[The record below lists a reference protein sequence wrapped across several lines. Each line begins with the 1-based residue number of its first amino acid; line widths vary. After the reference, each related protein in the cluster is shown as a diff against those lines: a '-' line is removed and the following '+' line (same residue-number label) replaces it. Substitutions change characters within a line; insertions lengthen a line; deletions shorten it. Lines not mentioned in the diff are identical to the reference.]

1 MRRGLAVATV
11 ALLVGGLSLAR
22 AGAQTPEKTVLT
34 IGSVN
39 EPDSLN
45 PLVGVE
51 VPSYFVWSM
60 TYDLLINF
68 GQKDLAPS
76 PGLAESWEVSTDGL
90 TWTYHIRDG
99 AVWQDGVPVT
109 ANDVAYTYNRV
120 LTDNIGNYAAYL
132 DGVTSVT
139 ATDDHTVA
147 ITSSEPRPKLTAI
160 YIYILPEHIW
170 KNIDRKAA
178 KTFENVPALGGGPF
192 NLVEWQKGQFVRLVA
207 NETYWGG
214 KSHVDEVIY
223 RIFNNEDA
231 LIQALR
237 SGEVDYA
244 DQLSANLYQSLEG
257 ADGITQ
263 HAGVVNSFDEL
274 AMNTGSAVQ
283 AAGPSFQPHGDG
295 HPALADV
302 RVRQAIATAIDKQ
315 ELVDKVLLGY
325 GTTGDTIVT
334 PVSGFWKYQVPADEA
349 FAFDLAK
356 ANQILEDAGYK
367 DTDGDGVR
375 EMPDGSRPLSFRYF
389 VRTDEPNTVK
399 AAQFIQSWLKEIGI
413 DTDVQAL
420 SDNKLTDVIDAGDYD
435 LFHWGWFPDPDPDYI
450 LGIMTC
456 VQRPPDGIEYGNND
470 SYHCDPE
477 FDQMYQEQA
486 GTVDTSARA
495 PIVQEMQRKVYLDS
509 PYVVLWY
516 DNNLTAYR
524 SDRFTG
530 FLSQPEPDGDLLV
543 DSFSNDSILSIRS
556 TSEAAPSPSPG
567 ATETPAPPGTGTPPA
582 SAGSSAETKGL
593 SAWVWVAVI
602 AGAVVLIGGVV
613 ALRRRRGEADRE

>member
-1 MRRGLAVATV
+1 MRRLLIAGAA
-11 ALLVGGLSLAR
+11 ALLVMGFSPVST
-22 AGAQTPEKTVLT
+22 GAQTPEKTVLT

-68 GQKDLAPS
+68 GQKDLSPS

-90 TWTYHIRDG
+90 TWTYHIRSG
-99 AVWQDGVPVT
+99 AVWQDGLPVT
-109 ANDVAYTYNRV
+109 AQDVAYTYNRV
-120 LTDNIGNYAAYL
+120 ITDNIGNYAAYL

-139 ATDDHTVA
+139 APDDNTVV
-147 ITSSEPRPKLTAI
+147 ITTSAPRPKLAAI

-170 KNIDRKAA
+170 KDIDKKTA
-178 KTFENVPALGGGPF
+178 KTFENVPAIGSGPYD
-192 NLVEWQKGQFVRLVA
+192 LVEWQKGQFVRLEA
-207 NETYWGG
+207 NTQYWGG
-214 KSHVDEVIY
+214 QPHVDEVIY

-231 LIQALR
+231 LVQALK

-244 DQLSANLYQSLEG
+244 DQLSANLYKSLEG

-274 AMNTGSAVQ
+274 GMNTGSASQ
-283 AAGPSFQPHGDG
+283 AAGPNFQPHGDG

-302 RVRQAIATAIDKQ
+302 KVRQAIAMAIDKQ

-325 GTTGDTIVT
+325 GAVGDTIVT
-334 PVSGFWKYQVPADEA
+334 PVSGFWKYQVPDDEA

-356 ANQILEDAGYK
+356 ANQTLEDAGYK
-367 DTDGDGVR
+367 DTDGDGIR
-375 EMPDGSRPLSFRYF
+375 EMPGGGRALSFRYF

-399 AAQFIQSWLKEIGI
+399 AAQFIQGWLKEIGI
-413 DTDVQAL
+413 DTQVQAL
-420 SDNKLTDVIDAGDYD
+420 SDNKLTDVIDAGNYD

-450 LGIMTC
+450 LGVMTC
-456 VQRPPDGIEYGNND
+456 DQRPPNGTDYGNND
-470 SYHCDPE
+470 SYHCDPAY
-477 FDQMYQEQA
+477 DQLYQQQA
-486 GTVDTSARA
+486 STVDTAARTQ
-495 PIVQEMQRKVYLDS
+495 IVQQMEQMVYDDS

-530 FLSQPEPDGDLLV
+530 FLPQPEPDGDLLV
-543 DSFSNDSILSIRS
+543 DSFSNDSILSVRS
-556 TSEAAPSPSPG
+556 TSEAVPTPTVIGSPG
-567 ATETPAPPGTGTPPA
+567 PTSAGTPPV
-582 SAGSSAETKGL
+582 SAGSSAHTKGL
-593 SAWVWVAVI
+593 SVWVWIAIIGGAVI
-602 AGAVVLIGGVV
+602 VIGGVI
-613 ALRRRRGEADRE
+613 AIRKRSGQEERE